1 MKKIAIF
8 VSGDPAATRRVISL
22 FNEGN
27 RIRVEAVIAD
37 SPATLEEIS
46 KIDSSVMLFSKEEW
60 KEGKEG
66 VLNSLI
72 EKGVDKI
79 ALENW
84 VEPESEETDENSFG
98 NLDSFN
104 ISSEEEAPREVV
116 AVFKEESHPAI
127 PTPKEPVSIDE
138 EWARTLK
145 IDYNE
150 NNLREVPPPIPG
162 TQSSSSAPVYAQP
175 TTPTPNNP
183 QAAEKN
189 QEKMPPSYL
198 VWSVVITVLCCMIP
212 GIVAII
218 YSSQVSTKYYS
229 GDIEGA
235 KRSSEN
241 AQIWIIVS
249 FVLGVL
255 SSTLYLPIALIN

>member
-60 KEGKEG
+60 KERKDS

-72 EKGVDKI
+72 EKGVEKI

-84 VEPESEETDENSFG
+84 VESESDETDENSFG

-127 PTPKEPVSIDE
+127 PSQKEPLSIDE
-138 EWARTLK
+138 EWARTLH

-162 TQSSSSAPVYAQP
+162 AEPSSPAPVYAQN
-175 TTPTPNNP
+175 PTPNNP
-183 QAAEKN
+183 QAPEKN